1 MDLQQIYEK
10 LLADES
16 ILTLQQL
23 ARHFGFGSKRYLK
36 MCKSLYEKY
45 GKDVIVKI
53 TRTRLSK
60 HSLKIQWESR
70 SRVMSS
76 EVRQK
81 ISDSNKIAW
90 ADDINRKEIS
100 RETMKKNFAHIDRKE
115 VTKKAIE
122 TRRKNDKWAEYSVEG
137 KENLIR
143 KTSNRNV
150 SDETKQ
156 KMSES
161 AKNRGFCRNSGWSY
175 PTAARKNIS
184 SKIKNLWK
192 DGKYKKI
199 YQSKVSLELIE
210 SLQSLG
216 YDVTSEFFIDGR
228 PFDIKIKNCIIEFN
242 GTYWHLDPRKYLPDY
257 FDTSRKVYARDVW
270 ECDRIKTQLAED
282 NGYKVFIVWQSD
294 WKNNKQEV
302 IESVKR
308 FIEHI

>member
-156 KMSES
+156 KME
-161 AKNRGFCRNSGWSY
+161 RW
-175 PTAARKNIS
+175 
-184 SKIKNLWK
+184 
-192 DGKYKKI
+192 
-199 YQSKVSLELIE
+199 
-210 SLQSLG
+210 
-216 YDVTSEFFIDGR
+216 
-228 PFDIKIKNCIIEFN
+228 
-242 GTYWHLDPRKYLPDY
+242 
-257 FDTSRKVYARDVW
+257 
-270 ECDRIKTQLAED
+270 
-282 NGYKVFIVWQSD
+282 
-294 WKNNKQEV
+294 
-302 IESVKR
+302 
-308 FIEHI
+308 